1 MLFQKIY
8 NHLNESQKEAVDH
21 TEGPAMVI
29 AGPGTG
35 KTQVLGAR
43 TANLILKA
51 GVNPE
56 NILITTFT
64 ESGVIAIK
72 ERLIKFIGTDA
83 HKVYVSTIHSFA
95 QDVIKT
101 FPTKFDFEKT
111 SVLIDDVD
119 SFEIL
124 SEIIE
129 KLVNEKK
136 LEYLFTPYDKLF
148 YLSDIKRAIG
158 NLKQE
163 GVSEEKLQTLI
174 YNEEKY
180 YTELLEEKKSNKRI
194 KNIEKY
200 EKEYATALGKM
211 KELFIVFKEY
221 KTTLREKSYY
231 DFSDMIN
238 FVLEKFKCDEDLRYY
253 YAEKFQYIMLDEFQD
268 TNNAQNEI
276 IDLILN
282 PGVGTETP
290 GFGDEPNIVV
300 VGDDDQS
307 IYRFQGANIENM
319 LDFSNKYKKTKFIV
333 LEKNYRSTQPILD
346 TSRSLIKNNFERLV
360 NKING
365 LKKDLI
371 SVKSTISNLVPLNKG
386 ESLSDNESRGIPTF
400 YSATNELDEKNYILD
415 KINEANA
422 NNQLIDSGS
431 SPEGQIPLNSIAI
444 IVRSNKEV
452 EDWSKFLQDNSIE
465 VESKLKT
472 NILKS
477 DYIIFLLKYLEII
490 DNPYA
495 KEDSFIDILRC
506 EFVDVDKIDVLSI
519 NKYLYNINYTR
530 KEKVRFFDILKNL
543 ENLEENP
550 PNTLDRRGT
559 IEFRNKQKLIDFR
572 DNLIYLNSRLSTTNF
587 IIFFNEFIEK
597 TAVLDYIEKNGTF
610 DDLQDI
616 FSLFQK
622 IKKWTEFNKSF
633 SVKNLIRKINLHN
646 KFNILIERQILKTAN
661 KGVQIMTAHGSKGL
675 EFDTVFI
682 PGLYDGNWNNKRIIE
697 KLKLPRGIVGEGL
710 QEAEDAKID
719 KKEKQLEDDRRL
731 FFVALTRAE
740 NNLFLSFSRSKEGK
754 INIMSQ
760 FIEELGDTINFI
772 EQENSNEALL
782 VDSVKNMLL
791 GNHSNLI
798 KYSDLEL
805 KYIEEFLKN
814 YKLSPSDL
822 NKFLEDP
829 SVFLKEAIFKYPFVD
844 NEATIFGKVYH
855 RSLELFFIKSK
866 KDGSLPKSDYLTATF
881 SLLLKQEILTPEE
894 LDRLEERGIKGL
906 TGYYETYKNN
916 FREFLD
922 LEYNFR
928 GKNIVFEGIPITGKI
943 DKIEK
948 YDGFI
953 ESNTPSSS
961 GQFALFKEHIAII
974 DFKTGSIKRIGE
986 IKGTDKDG
994 NKKPG
999 FKEGKYGRQLLFYQL
1014 LCELDREFS
1023 SKYDIVSTGLD
1034 FVEGKNDEYKIVNIE
1049 FTKEESDEFKELVK
1063 ETRGKISDI
1072 NFWKEFLIK

>member
-1 MLFQKIY
+1 MLFQEIY
-8 NHLNESQKEAVDH
+8 NKLNDSQKEAVDH
-21 TEGPAMVI
+21 TEWPAMVI

-35 KTQVLGAR
+35 KTQVLWAR

-51 GVNPE
+51 WVSPE

-64 ESGVIAIK
+64 ESWVVAIK
-72 ERLIKFIGTDA
+72 ERLIKFIWTDA

-111 SVLIDDVD
+111 SALIDDVD
-119 SFEIL
+119 SLELL

-129 KLVNEKK
+129 RLVNEKK

-148 YLSDIKRAIG
+148 YLSDIKRAIW

-163 GVSEEKLQTLI
+163 WVTESKLSVLI
-174 YNEEKY
+174 DNEEKY
-180 YTELLEEKKSNKRI
+180 YSELLEEKKANKRI

-200 EKEYATALGKM
+200 EKEYATALWKM
-211 KELFIVFKEY
+211 KELLIIFREY
-221 KTTLREKSYY
+221 KTTLKEKSYY

-238 FVLEKFKCDEDLRYY
+238 FVLEKFKQDEDLRYY

-276 IDLILN
+276 IDLILS
-282 PGVGTETP
+282 VTP
-290 GFGDEPNIVV
+290 EKDYPNIMVV
-300 VGDDDQS
+300 WDDDQS
-307 IYRFQGANIENM
+307 IYRFQWANIENM

-333 LEKNYRSTQPILD
+333 LEKNYRSTQPILE
-346 TSRSLIKNNFERLV
+346 TSSSLIKNNFERLV
-360 NKING
+360 NKINW
-365 LKKDLI
+365 LKKDLF
-371 SVKSTISNLVPLNKG
+371 SVKTESTS
-386 ESLSDNESRGIPTF
+386 IPTF
-400 YSATNELDEKNYILD
+400 YSATNELDEKNYVLN
-415 KINEANA
+415 KIKNY
-422 NNQLIDSGS
+422 QLSH
-431 SPEGQIPLNSIAI
+431 ENIAI

-452 EDWSKFLQDNSIE
+452 EEWSSFLQDNSIE

-495 KEDSFIDILRC
+495 NEESFVDTLRC
-506 EFVDVDKIDVLSI
+506 QFVDVDKIDILSI
-519 NKYLYNINYTR
+519 NRYLYNTNYTR
-530 KEKVRFFDILKNL
+530 KEKVRFFDVLKGL
-543 ENLEENP
+543 EKFEW
-550 PNTLDRRGT
+550 
-559 IEFRNKQKLIDFR
+559 IEFKNKQKLIDFR
-572 DNLIYLNSRLSTTNF
+572 DNLVYLNSRLSTTNF

-597 TAVLDYIEKNGTF
+597 TTILDYIEKNWSF

-622 IKKWTEFNKSF
+622 IKKWTEFNKNF
-633 SVKNLIRKINLHN
+633 SIKNLVSKLKLHN
-646 KFNILIERQILKTAN
+646 KFNIIIERQILKTAN
-661 KGVQIMTAHGSKGL
+661 KWVQIMTAHGSKWL

-682 PGLYDGNWNNKRIIE
+682 PGLYDWNWNNKRVIE
-697 KLKLPRGIVGEGL
+697 KLKLPRWIVWEWL
-710 QEAEDAKID
+710 QDAEDAKIE
-719 KKEKQLEDDRRL
+719 KKEKSLEEDRRL

-740 NNLFLSFSRSKEGK
+740 NNLFLSFSRSKETK

-760 FIEELGDTINFI
+760 FIEELSWTINFI
-772 EQENSNEALL
+772 EQEKQDETLL
-782 VDSVKNMLL
+782 VSSVKNMLL
-791 GNHSNLI
+791 WKHSSLI

-805 KYIEEFLKN
+805 KYIEEFIKN

-829 SVFLKEAIFKYPFVD
+829 SLFLKEAIFKYPFVD
-844 NEATIFGKVYH
+844 NEATIFWKVYH

-866 KDGSLPKSDYLTATF
+866 KEWVLPKLDYLTATF

-894 LDRLEERGIKGL
+894 LDRLSERWIKWL
-906 TGYYETYKNN
+906 TWYYENYKNS
-916 FREFLD
+916 FKEFLE

-928 GKNIVFEGIPITGKI
+928 SKNIVFEWIPITWKI

-948 YDGFI
+948 YDWFV
-953 ESNTPSSS
+953 ESNNPWSSW
-961 GQFALFKEHIAII
+961 QFALFKEHIAIV
-974 DFKTGSIKRIGE
+974 DFKTWSVKRIGE
-986 IKGTDKDG
+986 IKWTDKDG

-999 FKEGKYGRQLLFYQL
+999 FKEWKYGRQLLFYKL

-1023 SKYDIVSTGLD
+1023 SKFDITSMWLD
-1034 FVEGKNDEYKIVNIE
+1034 FVEWKNNEYKIVEVDFSNE
-1049 FTKEESDEFKELVK
+1049 DYQEFKDLVK
-1063 ETRGKISDI
+1063 ETRSKISNID
-1072 NFWKEFLIK
+1072 FWKEFLIK

>member
-1 MLFQKIY
+1 MLFQEIY
-8 NHLNESQKEAVDH
+8 NKLNDSQREAVDH
-21 TEGPAMVI
+21 AEWPAMVI

-35 KTQVLGAR
+35 KTQVLWAR

-51 GVNPE
+51 WVSPE

-64 ESGVIAIK
+64 ESGVVAIK
-72 ERLIKFIGTDA
+72 ERLIKFIWTDA

-95 QDVIKT
+95 QDVIKS

-119 SFEIL
+119 SLELL

-129 KLVNEKK
+129 KLVSEKK

-148 YLSDIKRAIG
+148 YLSDIKRAIW

-163 GVSEEKLQTLI
+163 WVTEEKLQTLI
-174 YNEEKY
+174 YWEEKY
-180 YTELLEEKKSNKRI
+180 YSELLEEKKANKRI

-200 EKEYATALGKM
+200 EKEFRAALWKM
-211 KELFIVFKEY
+211 KELLIIFREY
-221 KTTLREKSYY
+221 KTTLKEKSYY

-276 IDLILN
+276 IDLILS
-282 PGVGTETP
+282 VTP
-290 GFGDEPNIVV
+290 EKDYPNIVV
-300 VGDDDQS
+300 VWDDDQS
-307 IYRFQGANIENM
+307 IYRFQWANIENM
-319 LDFSNKYKKTKFIV
+319 LDFSKKYKKTKFIV
-333 LEKNYRSTQPILD
+333 LEKNYRSTQEILN
-346 TSRSLIKNNFERLV
+346 TSSSLIKNNFERLV
-360 NKING
+360 NKINW

-371 SVKSTISNLVPLNKG
+371 SVKSSVPLNKG
-386 ESLSDNESRGIPTF
+386 ESESRGIPSF
-400 YSATNELDEKNYILD
+400 YSATNELDEKNYVLD
-415 KINEANA
+415 KIQNYTLTHEN
-422 NNQLIDSGS
+422 
-431 SPEGQIPLNSIAI
+431 IAI
-444 IVRSNKEV
+444 ILRSNKEV
-452 EDWSKFLQDNSIE
+452 EEWSKFLQDNSIE

-477 DYIIFLLKYLEII
+477 DYITFLLKYLEII

-519 NKYLYNINYTR
+519 NRYLYNINYTR
-530 KEKVRFFDILKNL
+530 KEKVRFFDVLKNL
-543 ENLEENP
+543 EQNP
-550 PNTLDRRGT
+550 PNPLNKGGLE
-559 IEFRNKQKLIDFR
+559 IELRNKQALINFR

-597 TAVLDYIEKNGTF
+597 TAVLDYIEKNWTF

-622 IKKWTEFNKSF
+622 IKKWTEFNKNF

-661 KGVQIMTAHGSKGL
+661 KWVQIMTAHGSKWL

-682 PGLYDGNWNNKRIIE
+682 PGLYEWNWNNKRIIE
-697 KLKLPRGIVGEGL
+697 KLKLPRWIVWEWL

-740 NNLFLSFSRSKEGK
+740 NNLFLSFSRSKEWK

-760 FIEELGDTINFI
+760 FIEELWDTIKFI
-772 EQENSNEALL
+772 EQENKSDSLL
-782 VDSVKNMLL
+782 VDSIKNILL
-791 GNHSNLI
+791 WYHSNLI

-844 NEATIFGKVYH
+844 NEATIFWKVYH

-866 KDGSLPKSDYLTATF
+866 KDWVLPKSDYLTATF

-894 LDRLEERGIKGL
+894 LDRLEERWIKWL
-906 TGYYETYKNN
+906 TWYYETYKNN

-928 GKNIVFEGIPITGKI
+928 WKNIVFEWIPLTWKI

-948 YDGFI
+948 YDWFI
-953 ESNTPSSS
+953 ESDNPSSS
-961 GQFALFKEHIAII
+961 WQFALFKEHIAII
-974 DFKTGSIKRIGE
+974 DFKTWSIKRLGE
-986 IKGTDKDG
+986 IKWTDKDG
-994 NKKPG
+994 NKKLW
-999 FKEGKYGRQLLFYQL
+999 FKEWKYGRQLLFYKL

-1023 SKYDIVSTGLD
+1023 SKYDITSMWLD
-1034 FVEGKNDEYKIVNIE
+1034 FVEWKNDEYNIVNVE
-1049 FTKEESDEFKELVK
+1049 FTKEETDEFKDLVK
-1063 ETRGKISDI
+1063 ETRSKISSID
-1072 NFWKEFLIK
+1072 FWKEYLIK

>member
-1 MLFQKIY
+1 MLFQEIY
-8 NHLNESQKEAVDH
+8 NKLNDSQRDAVDH
-21 TEGPAMVI
+21 TEWPAMVI

-35 KTQVLGAR
+35 KTQVLWAR
-43 TANLILKA
+43 TANLIIKA
-51 GVNPE
+51 WVSPE

-64 ESGVIAIK
+64 ESWVVAIK
-72 ERLIKFIGTDA
+72 ERLIKFIWTDA

-111 SVLIDDVD
+111 SALIDDVD
-119 SFEIL
+119 SLELL

-148 YLSDIKRAIG
+148 YLSDIKRAIW

-163 GVSEEKLQTLI
+163 WVSEEKLSILVD
-174 YNEEKY
+174 NEEKY
-180 YTELLEEKKSNKRI
+180 YSELLEEKKANKRI

-200 EKEYATALGKM
+200 EKVYATALWKM
-211 KELFIVFKEY
+211 KELLIVFREY
-221 KTTLREKSYY
+221 KTTLKEKSYY

-238 FVLEKFKCDEDLRYY
+238 FVLEKFKQDEDLRYY

-276 IDLILN
+276 VDLILN

-290 GFGDEPNIVV
+290 GFGDEPNIMVV
-300 VGDDDQS
+300 WDDDQS
-307 IYRFQGANIENM
+307 IYRFQWANIENM

-346 TSRSLIKNNFERLV
+346 TSSSLIKNNFERLV
-360 NKING
+360 NKINW
-365 LKKDLI
+365 LKKDLF
-371 SVKSTISNLVPLNKG
+371 SVKTEASNQ
-386 ESLSDNESRGIPTF
+386 PTF
-400 YSATNELDEKNYILD
+400 YSATNELDEKNYVLD
-415 KINEANA
+415 KIKNY
-422 NNQLIDSGS
+422 
-431 SPEGQIPLNSIAI
+431 PLSHENIAI

-452 EDWSKFLQDNSIE
+452 EEWSSFLQDNSIE

-495 KEDSFIDILRC
+495 NEDIFVDTLRC
-506 EFVDVDKIDVLSI
+506 QFVDVDKIDILSI
-519 NKYLYNINYTR
+519 NRYLYNINYTR
-530 KEKVRFFDILKNL
+530 KEKVRFFDVLKNL
-543 ENLEENP
+543 ESFEGL
-550 PNTLDRRGT
+550 
-559 IEFRNKQKLIDFR
+559 EFRNKQKLIDFR
-572 DNLIYLNSRLSTTNF
+572 DNLVLLSSRLKTTNF

-597 TAVLDYIEKNGTF
+597 TKVLDYIEKNWSF

-622 IKKWTEFNKSF
+622 IKKWTEFNKNF
-633 SVKNLIRKINLHN
+633 SVKNLVSKISLHN
-646 KFNILIERQILKTAN
+646 KFNIIIERQILKTAN
-661 KGVQIMTAHGSKGL
+661 KWVQIMTAHGSKWL

-682 PGLYDGNWNNKRIIE
+682 PGLYDWNWNNKRVIE
-697 KLKLPRGIVGEGL
+697 KLKLPRWIVWDWL
-710 QEAEDAKID
+710 QDAEDAKIE
-719 KKEKQLEDDRRL
+719 KKEKSLEEDRRL

-740 NNLFLSFSRSKEGK
+740 NNLFLSFSRSKETK

-760 FIEELGDTINFI
+760 FIEELSWTINFI
-772 EQENSNEALL
+772 EQEKQDEILL
-782 VDSVKNMLL
+782 VSSVKNMLL
-791 GNHSNLI
+791 WCHSSLI

-829 SVFLKEAIFKYPFVD
+829 SLFLKEAIFKYPFVD
-844 NEATIFGKVYH
+844 NEATIFWKVYH

-866 KDGSLPKSDYLTATF
+866 KEWLLPKLDYLISTF
-881 SLLLKQEILTPEE
+881 TLLLKQEILTPEE
-894 LDRLEERGIKGL
+894 LDRLGERWIKWL
-906 TGYYETYKNN
+906 TGYYENYKNS
-916 FREFLD
+916 FKEFLE

-928 GKNIVFEGIPITGKI
+928 SKNIVFEWIPLTWKI

-948 YDGFI
+948 HDWFV
-953 ESNTPSSS
+953 ESNNPWSSW
-961 GQFALFKEHIAII
+961 QFALFKEHIAIV
-974 DFKTGSIKRIGE
+974 DFKTWSVKRIGE
-986 IKGTDKDG
+986 IKWIDKDG

-999 FKEGKYGRQLLFYQL
+999 FKEWKYGRQLLFYKL
-1014 LCELDREFS
+1014 LCELDKEFS
-1023 SKYDIVSTGLD
+1023 SKFDIVSMWLD
-1034 FVEGKNDEYKIVNIE
+1034 FVEWKNDEYKIVEVDFSNE
-1049 FTKEESDEFKELVK
+1049 DYQEFKELVK
-1063 ETRGKISDI
+1063 DTRSKISNID
-1072 NFWKEFLIK
+1072 FWKEFLIK

>member
-1 MLFQKIY
+1 MLFQEIY
-8 NHLNESQKEAVDH
+8 NKLNDSQRDAVDH
-21 TEGPAMVI
+21 TEWPAMVI

-35 KTQVLGAR
+35 KTQVLWAR
-43 TANLILKA
+43 TANLIIKA
-51 GVNPE
+51 WVSPE

-64 ESGVIAIK
+64 ESWVVAIK
-72 ERLIKFIGTDA
+72 ERLIKFIWTDA

-111 SVLIDDVD
+111 SALIDDVD
-119 SFEIL
+119 SLELL

-148 YLSDIKRAIG
+148 YLSDIKRAIW

-163 GVSEEKLQTLI
+163 WVSEEKLSILVD
-174 YNEEKY
+174 NEEKY
-180 YTELLEEKKSNKRI
+180 YSELLEEKKANKRI

-200 EKEYATALGKM
+200 EKEYATALWKM
-211 KELFIVFKEY
+211 KELLIVFREY
-221 KTTLREKSYY
+221 KTTLKEKSYY

-238 FVLEKFKCDEDLRYY
+238 FVLEKFKSDEDLRYY

-276 IDLILN
+276 VDLILN

-290 GFGDEPNIVV
+290 GFGDEPNIMVV
-300 VGDDDQS
+300 WDDDQS
-307 IYRFQGANIENM
+307 IYRFQWANIENM

-346 TSRSLIKNNFERLV
+346 TSSSLIKNNFERLV
-360 NKING
+360 NKINW
-365 LKKDLI
+365 LKKDLF
-371 SVKSTISNLVPLNKG
+371 SVKSSDSSLVPLNKG
-386 ESLSDNESRGIPTF
+386 ESESRGIPTF
-400 YSATNELDEKNYILD
+400 YSATNELDEKNYVLD
-415 KINEANA
+415 KIKNY
-422 NNQLIDSGS
+422 QLSH
-431 SPEGQIPLNSIAI
+431 ENIAI

-452 EDWSKFLQDNSIE
+452 EEWSSFLQDNSIE

-495 KEDSFIDILRC
+495 NEESFVDTLRC
-506 EFVDVDKIDVLSI
+506 QFVDVDKIDILSI
-519 NKYLYNINYTR
+519 NRYLYNTNYTR
-530 KEKVRFFDILKNL
+530 KEKVRFFDVLKNL
-543 ENLEENP
+543 ENFEGL
-550 PNTLDRRGT
+550 
-559 IEFRNKQKLIDFR
+559 EFRNKQKLIDFR
-572 DNLIYLNSRLSTTNF
+572 DNLVLLSSRLKTTNF

-597 TAVLDYIEKNGTF
+597 TKVLDYIEKNWNF
-610 DDLQDI
+610 EDLQDI

-622 IKKWTEFNKSF
+622 IKKWTEFNKNF
-633 SVKNLIRKINLHN
+633 SVKNLVSKISLHN
-646 KFNILIERQILKTAN
+646 KFNIIIERQILKTAN
-661 KGVQIMTAHGSKGL
+661 KWVQIMTAHGSKWL

-682 PGLYDGNWNNKRIIE
+682 PGLYDWNWNNKRVIE
-697 KLKLPRGIVGEGL
+697 KLKLPRWIVWDWL
-710 QEAEDAKID
+710 QDAEDAKIE
-719 KKEKQLEDDRRL
+719 KKEKSLEEDRRL

-740 NNLFLSFSRSKEGK
+740 NNLFLSFSRSKETK

-760 FIEELGDTINFI
+760 FIEELSWTINFI
-772 EQENSNEALL
+772 EQEKQDETLL
-782 VDSVKNMLL
+782 VSSVKNMLL
-791 GNHSNLI
+791 WSHSSLI
-798 KYSDLEL
+798 KYSNLEL

-829 SVFLKEAIFKYPFVD
+829 SLFLKEAIFKYPFVD
-844 NEATIFGKVYH
+844 NEATIFWKVYH

-866 KDGSLPKSDYLTATF
+866 KEWTLPKLDYLTSTF

-894 LDRLEERGIKGL
+894 LDRLGERWIKWL
-906 TGYYETYKNN
+906 TWYYENYKNS
-916 FREFLD
+916 FKEFLE

-928 GKNIVFEGIPITGKI
+928 SKNIVFEWIPLTWKI

-948 YDGFI
+948 YDWFV
-953 ESNTPSSS
+953 ESNNPWSSW
-961 GQFALFKEHIAII
+961 QFALFKEHIAIV
-974 DFKTGSIKRIGE
+974 DFKTWSVKRIGE
-986 IKGTDKDG
+986 IKWTDKDG

-999 FKEGKYGRQLLFYQL
+999 FKEWKYGRQLLFYKL
-1014 LCELDREFS
+1014 LCELDKEFS
-1023 SKYDIVSTGLD
+1023 SKFDITSMWLD
-1034 FVEGKNDEYKIVNIE
+1034 FVEWKNDEYKIVEVDFSNE
-1049 FTKEESDEFKELVK
+1049 DYQEFKELVK
-1063 ETRGKISDI
+1063 DTRSKISDI
-1072 NFWKEFLIK
+1072 NFWKEFLLK

>member
-1 MLFQKIY
+1 MLFQEIY
-8 NHLNESQKEAVDH
+8 NKLNDSQRNAVDH
-21 TEGPAMVI
+21 TEWPAMVI

-35 KTQVLGAR
+35 KTQVLWAR

-51 GVNPE
+51 WVSPE

-64 ESGVIAIK
+64 ESWVVAIK
-72 ERLIKFIGTDA
+72 ERLIKFIWTDA
-83 HKVYVSTIHSFA
+83 HEVYVSTIHSFA

-111 SVLIDDVD
+111 SALIDDVD
-119 SFEIL
+119 SLELL

-129 KLVNEKK
+129 RLVNEKK

-148 YLSDIKRAIG
+148 YLSDIKRAIW

-163 GVSEEKLQTLI
+163 WVSEEKLSVLVD
-174 YNEEKY
+174 NEEKY
-180 YTELLEEKKSNKRI
+180 YSELLKEKKANKRI

-200 EKEYATALGKM
+200 EKEYATALWKM
-211 KELFIVFKEY
+211 KELLIVFREY
-221 KTTLREKSYY
+221 KTTLKEKSYY

-238 FVLEKFKCDEDLRYY
+238 FVLEKFKQDEDLRYY

-276 IDLILN
+276 IDLILS
-282 PGVGTETP
+282 VTP
-290 GFGDEPNIVV
+290 EKDYPNIMVV
-300 VGDDDQS
+300 WDDDQS
-307 IYRFQGANIENM
+307 IYRFQWANIENM

-333 LEKNYRSTQPILD
+333 LEKNYRSTQHILD
-346 TSRSLIKNNFERLV
+346 TSSSLIKNNIERLV
-360 NKING
+360 NKINW
-365 LKKDLI
+365 LKKDLF
-371 SVKSTISNLVPLNKG
+371 SVKTESTN
-386 ESLSDNESRGIPTF
+386 IPTF
-400 YSATNELDEKNYILD
+400 YSATNELDEKNYVLD
-415 KINEANA
+415 KIKNY
-422 NNQLIDSGS
+422 
-431 SPEGQIPLNSIAI
+431 PLSHENIAI

-452 EDWSKFLQDNSIE
+452 EEWSSFLQDNSIE

-495 KEDSFIDILRC
+495 NEESFVDTLRC
-506 EFVDVDKIDVLSI
+506 QFVDVDKIDILSI
-519 NKYLYNINYTR
+519 NRYLYNTNYTR
-530 KEKVRFFDILKNL
+530 KEKVRFFDVLKNL
-543 ENLEENP
+543 ENFEWL
-550 PNTLDRRGT
+550 
-559 IEFRNKQKLIDFR
+559 EFRNKQALIDFR

-597 TAVLDYIEKNGTF
+597 TEVLDYIEKNWTF

-622 IKKWTEFNKSF
+622 IKKWTEFNKNF
-633 SVKNLIRKINLHN
+633 SVKNLVSKISLHN
-646 KFNILIERQILKTAN
+646 KFNIIIERQILKTAN
-661 KGVQIMTAHGSKGL
+661 KWVQIMTAHGSKWL

-682 PGLYDGNWNNKRIIE
+682 PGLYDWNWNNKRVVE
-697 KLKLPRGIVGEGL
+697 KLKLPRWIVWEWL
-710 QEAEDAKID
+710 QDAEDAKIE
-719 KKEKQLEDDRRL
+719 KKEKSLEEDRRL

-740 NNLFLSFSRSKEGK
+740 NNLFLSFSRSKETK

-760 FIEELGDTINFI
+760 FIEELSWTINFI
-772 EQENSNEALL
+772 EQEKQDEALL
-782 VDSVKNMLL
+782 TSSVKNMLL
-791 GNHSNLI
+791 WCNSSLI

-829 SVFLKEAIFKYPFVD
+829 SLFLKEAIFKYPFVD
-844 NEATIFGKVYH
+844 NEATIFWKVYH

-866 KDGSLPKSDYLTATF
+866 KEWVLPKLDYLTSTF
-881 SLLLKQEILTPEE
+881 LLLLKQEILTPEE
-894 LDRLEERGIKGL
+894 LDRLSERWIKWL
-906 TGYYETYKNN
+906 TWYYETYKNS
-916 FREFLD
+916 FKEFLE

-928 GKNIVFEGIPITGKI
+928 SKNIVFEWIPLTWKI

-948 YDGFI
+948 YDWFV
-953 ESNTPSSS
+953 ESNNPWSSW
-961 GQFALFKEHIAII
+961 QFALFKEHIAIV
-974 DFKTGSIKRIGE
+974 DFKTWSVKRIGE
-986 IKGTDKDG
+986 IKWTDKDG

-999 FKEGKYGRQLLFYQL
+999 FKEWKYGRQLLFYKL

-1023 SKYDIVSTGLD
+1023 SKYDITSMWLD
-1034 FVEGKNDEYKIVNIE
+1034 FAEWKNDEYKITEVPFTSEE
-1049 FTKEESDEFKELVK
+1049 FEEFKVLVK
-1063 ETRGKISDI
+1063 ETRSKISDI

>member
-1 MLFQKIY
+1 MLFQEIY
-8 NHLNESQKEAVDH
+8 NKLNDSQKKAVDH
-21 TEGPAMVI
+21 TEWPAMVI
-29 AGPGTG
+29 AWPGTG

-51 GVNPE
+51 WVNPD

-64 ESGVIAIK
+64 ESWVVAIK
-72 ERLIKFIGTDA
+72 ERLIKFIWTDA

-119 SFEIL
+119 SLEVL

-129 KLVNEKK
+129 NLVNEKK

-148 YLSDIKRAIG
+148 YLSDIKRAIW

-163 GVSEEKLQTLI
+163 WVSESKLSVLI
-174 YNEEKY
+174 DNEEKY
-180 YTELLEEKKSNKRI
+180 YSELLEEKKSNKRI

-200 EKEYATALGKM
+200 EKEYATALWKM
-211 KELFIVFKEY
+211 KELLIVFKEY
-221 KTTLREKSYY
+221 KTILREKSYY

-238 FVLEKFKCDEDLRYY
+238 FVLEKFKSDEDLRYY

-276 IDLILN
+276 IDLILI
-282 PGVGTETP
+282 VTP
-290 GFGDEPNIVV
+290 EKDYPNIMVV
-300 VGDDDQS
+300 WDDDQS
-307 IYRFQGANIENM
+307 IYRFQWANIENM
-319 LDFSNKYKKTKFIV
+319 LDFSNKYKKTQFIV

-346 TSRSLIKNNFERLV
+346 TSSSLIKNNFERLV
-360 NKING
+360 NKINW

-371 SVKSTISNLVPLNKG
+371 SVKKEASNL
-386 ESLSDNESRGIPTF
+386 PTF

-415 KINEANA
+415 KINNYTLSHEN
-422 NNQLIDSGS
+422 
-431 SPEGQIPLNSIAI
+431 IAI

-452 EDWSKFLQDNSIE
+452 EDWSKFLQDNWVE

-477 DYIIFLLKYLEII
+477 DYIVFILKYLEII
-490 DNPYA
+490 NNPYA

-506 EFVDVDKIDVLSI
+506 EFVDVDKLDILSI
-519 NKYLYNINYTR
+519 NKYLYNLNYTR
-530 KEKVRFFDILKNL
+530 KEKIRVFDILKNL
-543 ENLEENP
+543 DNDLSLTLQEWQIWKYEKSNWLE
-550 PNTLDRRGT
+550 L
-559 IEFRNKQKLIDFR
+559 RNKQKLIDFR
-572 DNLIYLNSRLSTTNF
+572 DNLIYLNSKLATTNF

-597 TAVLDYIEKNGTF
+597 SAILDYIEKNGSF

-622 IKKWTEFNKSF
+622 IKKWTEFNKNF
-633 SVKNLIRKINLHN
+633 SVKNLISKINLHN
-646 KFNILIERQILKTAN
+646 KFNIIIERQIIKTAN
-661 KGVQIMTAHGSKGL
+661 KWVQIMTAHGSKWL

-682 PGLYDGNWNNKRIIE
+682 PGLYEWNWNNKRIIE
-697 KLKLPRGIVGEGL
+697 KLKLPRWIVWEWL
-710 QEAEDAKID
+710 QEAEEAKID

-740 NNLFLSFSRSKEGK
+740 NNLFLSFSRSREWK

-760 FIEELGDTINFI
+760 FIEELWNTINFI
-772 EQENSNEALL
+772 EQEKSNESLL
-782 VDSVKNMLL
+782 VSSVKNMLL
-791 GNHSNLI
+791 WNGSSLI

-844 NEATIFGKVYH
+844 NEATIFWKVYH

-866 KDGSLPKSDYLTATF
+866 KDSELPKLDYLTTTF
-881 SLLLKQEILTPEE
+881 KLLLKQEVLSLEE
-894 LDRLEERGIKGL
+894 FDRLEERWLKWL

-928 GKNIVFEGIPITGKI
+928 WKNIVFEWIPITWKI

-948 YDGFI
+948 YDWFV
-953 ESNTPSSS
+953 ESNNPWSSW
-961 GQFALFKEHIAII
+961 QFALFKEHIAII
-974 DFKTGSIKRIGE
+974 DFKTWSIKRLGE
-986 IKGTDKDG
+986 IKWTDKDG
-994 NKKPG
+994 NKKPW
-999 FKEGKYGRQLLFYQL
+999 FKEWKYGRQLLFYKL
-1014 LCELDREFS
+1014 LCELDKEFS
-1023 SKYDIVSTGLD
+1023 SKYDITSVWLD
-1034 FVEGKNDEYKIVNIE
+1034 FVEWKNDEYKIVE
-1049 FTKEESDEFKELVK
+1049 VSFSSEEYDEFKQILK
-1063 ETRGKISDI
+1063 ETWAKISDI